1 MLAGRDISV
10 CLAKLR
16 LEEGLLGAD
25 PATAALTKK
34 ERRDLRSWHK
44 VYGGYKEFPLAG
56 RLVAPPPARAF
67 AKAELTSYTGRQP
80 APAGYARAPILVGV
94 AGRVYDVSFGGW
106 QFYGEGAPYH
116 LFAGRDASRALARL
130 SFAAADL
137 GSPELGDLGEKERGV
152 LADWERT
159 FARKKRYPVVGWY
172 DQAEPA
178 PPVAAAAAAGGGGEG
193 EWEGKPLPAA
203 PGLVP
208 EAVVV
213 GKGGGVPLEE
223 VASPPLSSFS

>member
-1 MLAGRDISV
+1 QRNFTHQQLERFTGEDNSPILIAINGDVFDVSRSRRFFGPGGQYSMLAGRDISV

-67 AKAELTSYTGRQP
+67 AKAELMSHGRQP
-80 APAGYARAPILVGV
+80 PPPRSGRPILVGV

-159 FARKKRYPVVGWY
+159 FARKKRYPVVG
-172 DQAEPA
+172 
-178 PPVAAAAAAGGGGEG
+178 
-193 EWEGKPLPAA
+193 
-203 PGLVP
+203 
-208 EAVVV
+208 
-213 GKGGGVPLEE
+213 
-223 VASPPLSSFS
+223 